1 MEAGPDED
9 TTTVWAHVMRSI
21 TCLSTLA
28 AATWVLA
35 GMASQSPACDVFCHA
50 RLATRAEAAGDR
62 AEYQRQ
68 VRIIGSVAPS
78 HPGVMYAV
86 ARAFIYAGKPDSALA
101 TLDVVARMGDTR
113 DPNEDSVFAAVRRQP
128 RYTASRNRLLANRLP
143 ILDGKVAFEIDDPD
157 FTPEAIA
164 YDSAR
169 SRFLAGSLA
178 RRLIATVAPNGAT
191 TTFVPAT
198 SEMLRVVGIH
208 IDAGRNRLW
217 FATWAP
223 APAPAGGESS
233 SITRLF
239 LADLA
244 TGRIVRS
251 WTPDGGRT
259 GHLLND
265 FVIMDDGSLFLTDTN
280 EGSIYRLRSPA
291 DTLELFL
298 QPDPNRLSTANG
310 ITSAPDGRTLYVAFV
325 EGIARVDV
333 QSRAVA
339 LMPAADTVSTAA
351 IDGLYWYRT
360 GLIAVQGLPTMARVV
375 RYELS
380 SGGDRITS
388 AAVIERGQP
397 VVHEP
402 TTGVVVGSRFYYIAN
417 SQYGRLDE
425 RGTLAARTGR
435 PTRTAVRVIE
445 LR

>member
-1 MEAGPDED
+1 MTRSLLVPCAIAVATLVAAG
-9 TTTVWAHVMRSI
+9 VAR
-21 TCLSTLA
+21 
-28 AATWVLA
+28 
-35 GMASQSPACDVFCHA
+35 QSPPCDVFCHA

-68 VRIIGSVAPS
+68 VRIIGAVAPS
-78 HPGVMYAV
+78 HPGVVYAV
-86 ARAFIYAGKPDSALA
+86 ARAFMYASKPDSALA
-101 TLDVVARMGDTR
+101 TLDLMARMGDTR
-113 DPNEDSVFAAVRRQP
+113 DPNGDSLFAPVRRRP
-128 RYTASRNRLLANRLP
+128 SYIAARNQLLANRLP

-178 RRLIATVAPNGAT
+178 RRRIATVAPNGET
-191 TTFVPAT
+191 TPFVPAT

-208 IDAGRNRLW
+208 IDARRNRLW

-223 APAPAGGESS
+223 APRPPSAPETGETST
-233 SITRLF
+233 ITRLF

-251 WTPDGGRT
+251 WTPDGGRR

-265 FVIMDDGSLFLTDTN
+265 FVIMDDGGLFLTDTDA
-280 EGSIYRLRSPA
+280 GSIYRLRSPA

-310 ITSAPDGRTLYVAFV
+310 ITSTPDGRTLYVAFV

-333 QSRAVA
+333 ASRSVA
-339 LMPAADTVSTAA
+339 LVTAADTVSTAA
-351 IDGLYWYRT
+351 IDGLYWYRG

-380 SGGDRITS
+380 PNGDRITA

-397 VVHEP
+397 VVVEP
-402 TTGVVVGSRFYYIAN
+402 TTGVLVGSRFYYIAN

-425 RGTLAARTGR
+425 RGTLEPRKGP